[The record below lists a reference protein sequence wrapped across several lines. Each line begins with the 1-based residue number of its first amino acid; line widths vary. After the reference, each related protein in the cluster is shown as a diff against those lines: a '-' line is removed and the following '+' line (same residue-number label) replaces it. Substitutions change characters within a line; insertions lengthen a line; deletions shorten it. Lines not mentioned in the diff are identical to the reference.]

1 MSYRDILVQVDERP
15 QASARAQA
23 AAVLASRSQ
32 AHLTGVFLKGSF
44 LHDFMVAG
52 PYAYLPPVD
61 LDALIQQHAAAV
73 DRAAEAARETFEAAA
88 AAAGVSSEWLT
99 VDGDLDTALL
109 SCARRFDLTVF
120 PPEMTVSLSQRKIT
134 AGRLGLAIGGPALIV
149 PEQEVAP
156 TFGKTVLVAWKDSR
170 ESARALR
177 DAWPVIQDA
186 ERVHVLVVSPEG
198 EGGPDGLLQRHLER
212 HGCSQ
217 NIIVDRS
224 DDATASQLIRKHV
237 RELKADLVV
246 MGLYGR
252 PRLQELVLGGVSS
265 ELLRDPPAPL
275 LVSH

>member
-15 QASARAQA
+15 QASARAQT

-32 AHLTGVFLKGSF
+32 AHLTGVFLKGTF
-44 LHDFMVAG
+44 LHDFQVAG

-99 VDGDLDTALL
+99 VDGDLDAPLL

-134 AGRLGLAIGGPALIV
+134 ADRLGLAIGGPALVV
-149 PEQEVAP
+149 PEHDVAP

-177 DAWPVIQDA
+177 DAWPVILHADH
-186 ERVHVLVVSPEG
+186 VHVLVVSPEG

-212 HGCSQ
+212 HGCKA

-252 PRLQELVLGGVSS
+252 PRLQELVLGGVSL